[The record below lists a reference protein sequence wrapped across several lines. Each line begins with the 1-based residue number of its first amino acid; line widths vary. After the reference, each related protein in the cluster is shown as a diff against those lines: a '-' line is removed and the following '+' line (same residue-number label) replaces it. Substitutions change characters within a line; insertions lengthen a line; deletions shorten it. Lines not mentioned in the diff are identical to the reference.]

1 MTQVFLCA
9 VHTYPNLNKCG
20 FSNMYAVSEN
30 PGEYHAC
37 LSSYSLFAFP
47 FPEFISATLTLIF
60 YKECF
65 LLIKLIWEYDVP
77 KVTKSALKSVLAS
90 SSWM

>member
-37 LSSYSLFAFP
+37 QSSYSLFAFP
-47 FPEFISATLTLIF
+47 FPEFISATLRLKF
-60 YKECF
+60 HRECLF
-65 LLIKLIWEYDVP
+65 IDQNSLGIG
-77 KVTKSALKSVLAS
+77 
-90 SSWM
+90 

>member
-1 MTQVFLCA
+1 
-9 VHTYPNLNKCG
+9 
-20 FSNMYAVSEN
+20 MYAVSEN

-37 LSSYSLFAFP
+37 QSSYSLFAFP

-65 LLIKLIWEYDVP
+65 LLIKVDLGKGWSYTILVYFGEEGWM
-77 KVTKSALKSVLAS
+77 KVKHIH
-90 SSWM
+90 MRN